1 MSKYTRK
8 LEFNAKTRNLIKA
21 RDGGCIFCQMGYHM
35 EGALSLDLEVKII
48 MHYIPRSKLG
58 LGIEQNGAVGCQWH
72 HDMLD
77 NGNKGHRAEMLDLFR
92 GYLKERYPEWSEASL
107 IFCKWC
113 VQEEP
118 SASRK

>member
-8 LEFNAKTRNLIKA
+8 LEFNTKTRSIIRA

-35 EGALSLDLEVKII
+35 EGALPLDLEVKSI

-77 NGNKGHRAEMLDLFR
+77 NGNKGRRAEMLGLFR
-92 GYLKERYPEWSEASL
+92 EYLMELYPEWDETLLVHS
-107 IFCKWC
+107 KWS
-113 VQEEP
+113 VQI
-118 SASRK
+118 